1 MAVNWPKHKIR
12 LQLLNIWDF
21 RYQNGIVMLFESLQP
36 ALLCGILECGDY
48 SHSFPTGLFFVLF
61 VDLVLFIR
69 RKKPVLTILSALY
82 IFLRSK

>member
-48 SHSFPTGLFFVLF
+48 SHSPNERET
-61 VDLVLFIR
+61 
-69 RKKPVLTILSALY
+69 
-82 IFLRSK
+82 